1 MIGVDTCDAPN
12 DEVERRGA
20 SPASNEGTLSQSSTP
35 SLAHRRRDPRSLE
48 PIVRGRPRVTVK
60 STYDKLAYT
69 PIPSA
74 MLHRYMPLRK
84 ASPAHILV
92 PSGRQGRR
100 GLNTRKGHAKMDAT
114 LGEPKSS
121 KNPAIG
127 KDNMNIV
134 VPSASDAAT
143 LRRRVIR
150 PLTMRLSD
158 ARSRRC
164 KTKAIYRHQRFP
176 VSFNEDET
184 S

>member
-1 MIGVDTCDAPN
+1 MTLTASSN
-12 DEVERRGA
+12 DEVERRGIA
-20 SPASNEGTLSQSSTP
+20 TPTNEADLSKSSIP
-35 SLAHRRRDPRSLE
+35 SLAHRRCAPRSLE
-48 PIVRGRPRVTVK
+48 PIVRGRLRVTVK

-84 ASPAHILV
+84 ASPAHILL
-92 PSGRQGRR
+92 PSGRQGKRA
-100 GLNTRKGHAKMDAT
+100 LNTRKGHAKMDAT
-114 LGEPKSS
+114 FGEPRSS

-150 PLTMRLSD
+150 PLTINSTN
-158 ARSRRC
+158 S
-164 KTKAIYRHQRFP
+164 
-176 VSFNEDET
+176 
-184 S
+184 

>member
-1 MIGVDTCDAPN
+1 MAAAFVDIAPN
-12 DEVERRGA
+12 DEVERRGDA
-20 SPASNEGTLSQSSTP
+20 PPSNEADLFQSSTP

-84 ASPAHILV
+84 ASPAHILL

-150 PLTMRLSD
+150 PLTIRLSD
-158 ARSRRC
+158 AGLR
-164 KTKAIYRHQRFP
+164 
-176 VSFNEDET
+176 
-184 S
+184 